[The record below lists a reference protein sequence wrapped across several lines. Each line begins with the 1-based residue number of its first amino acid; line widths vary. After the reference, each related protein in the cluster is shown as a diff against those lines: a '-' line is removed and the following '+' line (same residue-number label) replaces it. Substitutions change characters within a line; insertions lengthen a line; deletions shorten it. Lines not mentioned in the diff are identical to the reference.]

1 MAGAAVGMALFS
13 GFVLPI
19 PVFAIAGNE
28 FGGAVIPLAL
38 ALGHMSAPYVAIMC
52 LLLAGSTL
60 LGHWDDSD
68 ETPPG
73 RFWKFTCAPAGIVV
87 TSAVAVGLTAPT
99 MTLSGLLV
107 RPGNGAVI
115 MLVTVACMRALGVRN
130 LVVLWGS
137 GLMGLL
143 MGIALPATAW
153 WFAPVAITLGMWIR
167 WLGDALTEH
176 PPRRLRRRLPLS
188 ERAGVR
194 LNRGADRPHEP
205 VRDDRRHS
213 NGGVRMGVTT
223 IDAHLTDTGLVLEDR
238 VKTVRRVCKDY
249 ISPSSAHTLAG
260 GCAASWAA
268 DRLGPRNAD
277 PMSPANTGT
286 IVHAVMEAL
295 YGLPAE
301 RRTPEAAMNLWT
313 DCQTQARIRAAEAG
327 LVFTDSQ
334 WHEHFAH
341 YDAAVL
347 AVFRRVLHR
356 HSSFRHRCGRH

>member
-1 MAGAAVGMALFS
+1 MTGALAIRHRVMTGAAVGMALFS

-19 PVFAIAGNE
+19 PVFAIAGHE

-73 RFWKFTCAPAGIVV
+73 RFWKFICAPAGIVV

-130 LVVLWGS
+130 PVFLWGS

-188 ERAGVR
+188 ERVGVR
-194 LNRGADRPHEP
+194 LNRG
-205 VRDDRRHS
+205 
-213 NGGVRMGVTT
+213 
-223 IDAHLTDTGLVLEDR
+223 LTALMSLYVMTGA
-238 VKTVRRVCKDY
+238 
-249 ISPSSAHTLAG
+249 IQ
-260 GCAASWAA
+260 
-268 DRLGPRNAD
+268 
-277 PMSPANTGT
+277 M
-286 IVHAVMEAL
+286 
-295 YGLPAE
+295 
-301 RRTPEAAMNLWT
+301 
-313 DCQTQARIRAAEAG
+313 
-327 LVFTDSQ
+327 
-334 WHEHFAH
+334 
-341 YDAAVL
+341 
-347 AVFRRVLHR
+347 AVFVW
-356 HSSFRHRCGRH
+356 G